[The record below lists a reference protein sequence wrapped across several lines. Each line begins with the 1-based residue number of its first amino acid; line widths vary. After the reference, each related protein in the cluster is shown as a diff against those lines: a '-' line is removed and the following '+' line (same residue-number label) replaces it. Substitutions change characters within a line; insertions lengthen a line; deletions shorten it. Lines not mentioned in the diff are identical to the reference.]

1 MKFWQALAFTDLD
14 QLEPLARHSEQLGFH
29 GVCLSDH
36 LVTTQEQHDDYLYT
50 EDSQV
55 IWQPETHWPDPFVQI
70 AALAK
75 VTTTLRFMTSVYVLP
90 MRDAFSVAKSV
101 ATAAHISDNRLVL
114 GVGTGWQRTEFD
126 LVGRQFERRG
136 RHVDEQLDVMQLL
149 WRGGMVEYHGEYY
162 DFAPLQMS
170 PPPSARIP
178 IHVGGHAPVAL
189 NRAARNDGWVGMA
202 YPFEQIE
209 ALVEGVKTARLKVA
223 GSLRNF
229 EITLCC
235 TDLAP
240 ERVPQLEATGVTGL
254 IKDAWLENGRAVPSS
269 LAEKI
274 ANLDQFA
281 AEYL

>member
-14 QLEPLARHSEQLGFH
+14 QLEPLARHSERVGFH
-29 GVCLSDH
+29 GVCFSDH
-36 LVTTQEQHDDYLYT
+36 LVTTREQHDDYLYT

-55 IWQPETHWPDPFVQI
+55 IWKPETHWPDPFVQM

-90 MRDAFSVAKSV
+90 MRDAFSVAKAV
-101 ATAAHISDNRLVL
+101 ATVAHVSGNRVVL

-126 LVGRQFERRG
+126 LVGRPFERRG
-136 RHVDEQLDVMQLL
+136 KHIDEQLEVMRLL

-162 DFAPLQMS
+162 DFPPLQMS
-170 PPPSARIP
+170 PPPSAKVP
-178 IHVGGHAPVAL
+178 VYVGGHAPVAL

-209 ALVEGVKTARLKVA
+209 ALVAGVKAARSKVA

-229 EITLCC
+229 EIVLCC
-235 TDLAP
+235 SDLTP
-240 ERVPQLEATGVTGL
+240 ERVPQLEAMGVSGL
-254 IKDAWLENGRAVPSS
+254 IKDAWLEDGRAGSSS
-269 LAEKI
+269 LEEKI
-274 ANLDQFA
+274 ANLDRFA
-281 AEYL
+281 ARYL